1 MNRNFCTALF
11 VGAAALF
18 AGEAQACTNFIVT
31 KGASIDGSTFITY
44 TADSHVLYGELYYR
58 PAGTHLPGDML
69 DIHDWDSGKYLGQI
83 KQVARTYA
91 VVGNMNEHQLAIGET
106 TFGGRPEL
114 VNPKGLLDYGSL
126 IYVTLQRARTAR
138 EAIDT
143 IAALV
148 NEYGYYSSG
157 ESFSIADPNEA
168 FIMEIIGKGPGQKG
182 ALWVARKIPDGY
194 ISGHAN
200 APRIR
205 QFPLNDPDTKYAP
218 DVITFA
224 RDKGWFTGDD
234 ADFSFADAY
243 GALDYGAVRFCDARV
258 WCMFERAAAS
268 QNLSADWV
276 TGVAGAQPLPLWVK
290 PDRQLGAYDVME
302 LMRDHF
308 TGTELDMTKDLG
320 AGPYALPY
328 RWRPLTWKVGD
339 KEYLNERATSTQQTG
354 FSFVAQMRAALP
366 DPIGGVL
373 WFAVDD
379 TYSTVYVPMYCGITE
394 IPRGFAVG
402 TGSFKEFSWD
412 AAFWVFNAVSNYTY
426 SRYSEM
432 IKDVRKVQ
440 REIESRFIAEQP
452 AIEAAALALH
462 KQAPRL
468 AVEYLNKYSG
478 DSAAMV
484 IARWRK
490 LFEELLYKYLD
501 GNVKDEFGKPTHP
514 GYPESWYKM
523 VAETTGT
530 RLQVGELDSEKAAK
544 AEKKAQEDAERSA
557 LREGI
562 ATLLRSR
569 EIMVDADTQKKVE
582 ETKDIAPLK
591 QMLIRAATVKAAKDL
606 LVEELKADTH

>member
-1 MNRNFCTALF
+1 MNRNFYTALF
-11 VGAAALF
+11 VGAATLF
-18 AGEAQACTNFIVT
+18 AGEAHACTNFIVT

-69 DIHDWDSGKYLGQI
+69 DVYEWDTGKFLGQI
-83 KQVARTYA
+83 KQVERTYA
-91 VVGNMNEHQLAIGET
+91 VVGNMNEHQVAIGET
-106 TFGGRPEL
+106 TFGGRTEL
-114 VNPKGLLDYGSL
+114 MNPKGILDYGSL
-126 IYVTLQRARTAR
+126 IYITLQRSKSAR
-138 EAIDT
+138 EAIET

-168 FIMEIIGKGPGQKG
+168 FIMEIIGKGPGAKG

-205 QFPLNDPDTKYAP
+205 QFPMNDPDTLFAP
-218 DVITFA
+218 DVISFA
-224 RDKGWFTGDD
+224 RDKGWFTGNDG
-234 ADFSFADAY
+234 DFSFADTY
-243 GALDYGAVRFCDARV
+243 GALDFGALRFCDARV

-276 TGVAGAQPLPLWVK
+276 KGVSGAQPLPLWVK
-290 PDRQLGAYDVME
+290 PDRKLGAYDVME

-320 AGPYALPY
+320 AGPYAMPY
-328 RWRPLTWKVGD
+328 RWRPLTWKVGE

-354 FSFVAQMRAALP
+354 FSFVAQMRSGLP
-366 DPIGGVL
+366 NAIGGVL

-379 TYSTVYVPMYCGITE
+379 TYSTVYVPMYCGITK
-394 IPRGFAVG
+394 IPHGFAVG
-402 TGSFKEFSWD
+402 TGSFHEFTWD
-412 AAFWVFNAVSNYTY
+412 SAFWVFNAVSNYTY
-426 SRYSEM
+426 LRYSEM

-452 AIEAAALALH
+452 GIEAAALALH
-462 KQAPRL
+462 QQAPRL
-468 AVEYLNKYSG
+468 AIEYLNKYSN
-478 DSAAMV
+478 DSAEMV

-490 LFEELLYKYLD
+490 LWEQLLYKYLD
-501 GNVKDEFGKPTHP
+501 GNLKDESGKVTHP
-514 GYPESWYKM
+514 GYPESWYKL
-523 VAETTGT
+523 VAESTGT
-530 RLQVGELDSEKAAK
+530 RLEVGKIDSEKAAE
-544 AEKKAQEDAERSA
+544 AEKKIKEDAERSA

-582 ETKDIAPLK
+582 EMKDIEPLK
-591 QMLIRAATVKAAKDL
+591 QVLIRAATVKAAKDL
-606 LVEELKADTH
+606 IVEEPKPATH